1 MYVGV
6 KVHLGSLEK
15 THIATIAFGCTS
27 RNSYASFV
35 LSLLLMNDDA
45 RINCYVKLHVTFT
58 QNEIRASVYRKRRQ
72 LKQAFDVLKV
82 WCNEKWVI
90 TKSRWLI
97 LMNEVCPNW
106 SPARVALL
114 WQVLDDDSDGKI
126 GITDC
131 FIFASDY
138 MNNHIFE
145 LRRRRD

>member
-1 MYVGV
+1 MEVP
-6 KVHLGSLEK
+6 LCNLL
-15 THIATIAFGCTS
+15 TS
-27 RNSYASFV
+27 ICDFV
-35 LSLLLMNDDA
+35 PCD
-45 RINCYVKLHVTFT
+45 RILQRAHCYVKLHVTFT

-126 GITDC
+126 GMTDC